1 MEIAEE
7 SFTFSG
13 FRFWTQI
20 GKEGLDCIYRKS
32 EGDFES
38 FFIYRF
44 GGLRE
49 LKGLCSQKKKELKG
63 LDEFPNQIT
72 KTPRGKKII
81 FVD

>member
-49 LKGLCSQKKKELKG
+49 LKGL
-63 LDEFPNQIT
+63 DEFPNQIT

>member
-38 FFIYRF
+38 FFFYIDL
-44 GGLRE
+44 GGFE
-49 LKGLCSQKKKELKG
+49 S
-63 LDEFPNQIT
+63 
-72 KTPRGKKII
+72 
-81 FVD
+81 